1 MKRANP
7 AQLRQSLEIAPKTV
21 MVERHRYVSDWFECD
36 KIEMDMEHTTY
47 EFQYRFGPD
56 WYLEAKRYDPSTEIW
71 AAVEWSRGNSFNLAD
86 PASALAALGGR
97 VTKFTCISAG
107 MQFHKALAELFAR
120 AEQVKSRE
128 ASQAAERLERMALI
142 AEAQEK
148 RI

>member
-1 MKRANP
+1 MNRANP
-7 AQLRQSLEIAPKTV
+7 AQLTAI
-21 MVERHRYVSDWFECD
+21 VERHRYVSDWFETE

-56 WYLEAKRYDPSTEIW
+56 WYLEAKRYDPSTETSV
-71 AAVEWSRGNSFNLAD
+71 AVEWSRGNSFNLSA

-107 MQFHKALAELFAR
+107 MQFHKALSELLVR

-128 ASQAAERLERMALI
+128 SSQATERMALI
-142 AEAQEK
+142 AESAE
-148 RI
+148 RLA